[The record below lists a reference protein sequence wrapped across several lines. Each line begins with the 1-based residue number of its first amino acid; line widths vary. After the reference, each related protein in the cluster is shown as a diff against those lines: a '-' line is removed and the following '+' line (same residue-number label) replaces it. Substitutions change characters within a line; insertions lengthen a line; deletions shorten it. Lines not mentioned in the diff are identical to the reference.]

1 MSEATPPAALD
12 VVGVGLATLDVLVR
26 LERMPTWEQGAPMS
40 AFGLDGGG
48 PVATALVAAARLGA
62 RCGFVGTCGDDLAA
76 ELKARFLTREG
87 LDLSRLVKRDAPE
100 NQVVLVCVQQ
110 SSGER
115 VFCGLRDFAA
125 QPLRPDELDRDY
137 ITSARY
143 LHLDGCHHEAAL
155 QAAQWMQAAGKPV
168 MLDAAR
174 VTAGARV
181 GLAELISHVDY
192 LICGSGFATA
202 LTGLDDIW
210 EACRALLRR
219 GPRVVVQTEGAQG
232 SYTVTAEEAFHT
244 PAFAVEVVDTTG
256 AGDVF
261 HGAFLVG
268 LLHGW
273 DLRLIAQFASAVAA
287 LKCGKLGGRAGIP
300 RLEQALAFLQ
310 AHGIGCA
317 RR

>member
-1 MSEATPPAALD
+1 MSESALD
-12 VVGVGLATLDVLVR
+12 IVGVGLATLDVLVR
-26 LERMPTWEQGAPMS
+26 LERMPTWEQGAPLS

-48 PVATALVAAARLGA
+48 PVATALVAATRLGA

-76 ELKARFLTREG
+76 ELKMRFLAREG
-87 LDLSRLVKRDAPE
+87 LDLSRLVKRPAPE

-115 VFCGLRDFAA
+115 VFCGLRDFGA
-125 QPLRPDELDRDY
+125 QPLRVDELDHDY

-143 LHLDGCHHEAAL
+143 LHLDGSHHEAVL
-155 QAAQWMQAAGKPV
+155 QAAQWMHAAGKPV

-174 VTAGARV
+174 VTAGARI
-181 GLAELISHVDY
+181 GLAELIPHVDY
-192 LICGSGFATA
+192 LICGSGFAPY
-202 LTGLDDIW
+202 LTGVEDNW

-273 DLRLIAQFASAVAA
+273 DLRYIVQFASAVAA

-300 RLEQALAFLQ
+300 RLEQVLTFLE
-310 AHGIGCA
+310 A
-317 RR
+317 RGMGDAKR